1 MDWDT
6 GIYAPGPIKPA
17 VKIKENLSL
26 WTSGGWEYYRTDF
39 IEPMPRSTP
48 LVVEMVVASGAT
60 ALVAGGTIAKRIVAI
75 LQLNELEFLHLRWEP
90 LDNVEGV
97 LWERAGQGRF
107 MSRSATARVDR
118 GTRTYDPYLATTT
131 FFILGRD
138 RDMNLEV
145 RNPMSY
151 ATPVARFAFWGYRYI
166 LTPLLPEGVSDAD
179 KAALRRGEVD
189 VVKRII
195 GATTWVP
202 AEGRAA

>member
-60 ALVAGGTIAKRIVAI
+60 ALAAGGTIAKRIVAI

-107 MSRSATARVDR
+107 MSRGATARVDR
-118 GTRTYDPYLATTT
+118 NTKTYDPYLATTT

-166 LTPLLPEGVSDAD
+166 LTLLLPEGVSDAD